1 MRMSDAL
8 RDANFF
14 CNAQRNIGTVSYT
27 HLLMKIVEIV
37 AKREGIRCETEYTPG
52 AATPQKKVSIYLSE
66 ELLTHQLSEFGIIGT
81 EY

>member
-1 MRMSDAL
+1 
-8 RDANFF
+8 
-14 CNAQRNIGTVSYT
+14 
-27 HLLMKIVEIV
+27 MKIVEIV
-37 AKREGIRCETEYTPG
+37 AKREGMRCETEYTPV